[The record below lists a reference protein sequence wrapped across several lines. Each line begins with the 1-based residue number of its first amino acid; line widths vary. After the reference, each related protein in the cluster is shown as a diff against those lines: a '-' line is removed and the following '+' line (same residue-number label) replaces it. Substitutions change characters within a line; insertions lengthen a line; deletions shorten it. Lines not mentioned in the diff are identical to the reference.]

1 MEYKSTQRRSV
12 CFCVCVKFKNN
23 LQGSLSLWLCHR
35 EQSSAASL
43 LSTAQDEWEKAGRR
57 ERCHSERPNKTHQ
70 KITWII
76 TSSIT
81 GRKKERKRE
90 VLPVSDSLRGQ
101 GRPHS
106 LSASNTTSP

>member
-12 CFCVCVKFKNN
+12 CFCVCIKFKNN

-43 LSTAQDEWEKAGRR
+43 LSTAQDEWEKSGRR
-57 ERCHSERPNKTHQ
+57 ERCHSERPNKTQQ

-81 GRKKERKRE
+81 GRKKEREKFYLFQI
-90 VLPVSDSLRGQ
+90 V
-101 GRPHS
+101 
-106 LSASNTTSP
+106 